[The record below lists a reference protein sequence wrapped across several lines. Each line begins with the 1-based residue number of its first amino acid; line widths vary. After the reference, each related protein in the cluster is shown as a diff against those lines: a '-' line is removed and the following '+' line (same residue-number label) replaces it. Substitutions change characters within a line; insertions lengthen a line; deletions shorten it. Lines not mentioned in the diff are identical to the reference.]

1 MYEKNSLGYC
11 CRLCK
16 RDKRILVFLC
26 FTVTINIRRSII
38 IVAIVA
44 IILLLELLYNNYNF
58 EKKAVVVK

>member
-26 FTVTINIRRSII
+26 FTVTINIRRSID
-38 IVAIVA
+38 VAIRS
-44 IILLLELLYNNYNF
+44 IILLLLLENYYIDNNY
-58 EKKAVVVK
+58 EKKAVVK

>member
-38 IVAIVA
+38 IVAITIVA
-44 IILLLELLYNNYNF
+44 IILLLELLYIIL
-58 EKKAVVVK
+58 

>member
-44 IILLLELLYNNYNF
+44 IIILLLETIT

>member
-38 IVAIVA
+38 IVAI
-44 IILLLELLYNNYNF
+44 IILLLLELL
-58 EKKAVVVK
+58 